1 MNKLKL
7 LILAAF
13 VLLGSAG
20 IATAQSDH
28 ARRLNSPATV
38 HGTVGGEA
46 HHSYVIHARKG
57 ATITV
62 SISWRHEEDNRAE
75 FSVSKSRNFENSSPV
90 KFGKGSNGGKK
101 WTGKVPSTGD
111 YYIFVV
117 AHPSAHYT
125 LNVVVK

>member
-1 MNKLKL
+1 MNKTKI
-7 LILAAF
+7 LILAVL

-28 ARRLNSPATV
+28 ARRLHSPATI
-38 HGTVGGEA
+38 HGTIGGEA
-46 HHSYVIHARKG
+46 HNSYVVHARKG

-75 FSVSKSRNFENSSPV
+75 FSVSKSRSFDNSSPLG
-90 KFGKGSNGGKK
+90 FGKESNGGKK
-101 WTGKVPSTGD
+101 WTGKSPSTRD

-117 AHPSAHYT
+117 AHPLAHYT
-125 LNVVVK
+125 LKVVVK